1 MNFEQAE
8 ANDASVADEGQGK
21 VARPYVGSLQARL
34 FQAAAK
40 SAATI
45 WSEAL
50 ALRAPW

>member
-34 FQAAAK
+34 FLSGREK
-40 SAATI
+40 RSHDL
-45 WSEAL
+45 E
-50 ALRAPW
+50 